1 MRKASDVQNKLS
13 PSFACEQSALNYKIV
28 EEKLQLGIQAF
39 LLNLLP
45 KDQMP
50 MSHFSPGQ
58 QQIPISSGSVLRR
71 MRPAGVTLVRA
82 TRCLCLNIMLP
93 RIKKKESNICCAV
106 GYTLEFGEAW
116 RIPGIKEEESR
127 RRRRTRNLVG

>member
-1 MRKASDVQNKLS
+1 MKL
-13 PSFACEQSALNYKIV
+13 KW
-28 EEKLQLGIQAF
+28 
-39 LLNLLP
+39 
-45 KDQMP
+45 
-50 MSHFSPGQ
+50 
-58 QQIPISSGSVLRR
+58 
-71 MRPAGVTLVRA
+71 AGVTLVRA